1 MSAIQRLISFFVPNP
16 SRASVTSLTHLPIRL
31 GFGYSKGL
39 GLGQGWPARWRRAKR
54 SPAGGAPSVRGPGVA
69 AHGLEDFSYIADTAR
84 RAM

>member
-1 MSAIQRLISFFVPNP
+1 MYERHSEIDFLFRPEPVPGK
-16 SRASVTSLTHLPIRL
+16 RDKYLTHLPIRL
-31 GFGYSKGL
+31 GSGKGL